1 MILLKLSKFFIDYTN
16 NYSLYFNGI
25 LCRLI
30 KLEKLIKEGTNLSI
44 LKLGQVSG
52 SNASSVLQTSLRKC

>member
-1 MILLKLSKFFIDYTN
+1 MILLKLSKFFLDYTN
-16 NYSLYFNGI
+16 NYSLYFNG
-25 LCRLI
+25 CRLI

>member
-1 MILLKLSKFFIDYTN
+1 MILLKLSKFLLDDTN

-25 LCRLI
+25 LRRLI